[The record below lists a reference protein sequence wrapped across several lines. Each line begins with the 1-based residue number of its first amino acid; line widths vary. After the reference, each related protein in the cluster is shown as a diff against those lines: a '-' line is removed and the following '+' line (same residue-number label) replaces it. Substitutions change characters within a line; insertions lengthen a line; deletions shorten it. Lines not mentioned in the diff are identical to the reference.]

1 MKASSKKVRTTPDI
15 LKEQEKRANAAR
27 ENALPMRKGASNALV
42 ADSNNPWLEL
52 GSSLQDVLGL
62 PRLKF
67 PKEGGKYAISENESI
82 PLGTRATA
90 HADKIELGWKRW
102 ENNQCTDTRWGR
114 LADNFAPPPEDKLP
128 DNEPIIQSDGTSRKP
143 WQFSM
148 KMPVTI
154 MDAGRQTYDL
164 TVTAKSAFG
173 AIRGVSHAYGKRR
186 QEGRTECPIV
196 ELKGDRFWSHNYHT
210 WVQFP
215 VLEIVGWA
223 GPDGKP
229 LSTSDDLGDAIPEFD
244 KNKKVA

>member
-1 MKASSKKVRTTPDI
+1 MKTSSKKVRTTQDI
-15 LKEQEKRANAAR
+15 LKEQEKQANAAR
-27 ENALPMRKGASNALV
+27 EKALPVKREGSSMLV
-42 ADSNNPWLEL
+42 ADSSNPWLEL
-52 GSSLQDVLGL
+52 GNSLQDVLGL

-67 PKEGGKYAISENESI
+67 PKEGGKYAISESESI
-82 PLGTRATA
+82 PLGTRAIA
-90 HADKIELGWKRW
+90 HADKIELGWKHW
-102 ENNQCTDTRWGR
+102 KDNQCIDTRWGR
-114 LADNFAPPPEDKLP
+114 LADKFVPPPEDELP
-128 DNEPIIQSDGTSRKP
+128 DNEPIAQSDGTSRKP

-164 TVTAKSAFG
+164 TVTAKSAFD

-186 QEGRTECPIV
+186 QEGKTECPIV
-196 ELKGDRFWSHNYHT
+196 ELKGDRFWSRNYHT

-223 GPDGKP
+223 SLDGKP
-229 LSTSDDLGDAIPEFD
+229 LSIADDLQDAIPEFD